1 MFAGDEVNGLKRDEN
16 GGTENHEES
25 EFYVQ
30 VENSAIQSSLRSEL
44 NKFPNGSES
53 SALRNSSDIKPSP
66 AVNFHEETEK
76 ESNLINETDQ
86 QEKEFDVEL
95 VIAKQETHDLFCP
108 NCKSCITKR
117 VILKK
122 RKRNIHVLDNKGKR
136 DRLEPVVENNKVD
149 SSTAREVNQ
158 GDRANVISEITNL
171 DPLPVSAAADD
182 HDRDDDDHPEKEVEG
197 FRCLSCF
204 SIFIPS
210 GKWVIFSILQS
221 TNLSMIHALPA
232 IYEPNDLVNFER
244 KRFQSVP

>member
-1 MFAGDEVNGLKRDEN
+1 MFAGDEVNGLNRDEN
-16 GGTENHEES
+16 GDTKNHEES
-25 EFYVQ
+25 KFYVQ

-44 NKFPNGSES
+44 NKFPNGSEL
-53 SALRNSSDIKPSP
+53 SALCNSSDEQATP

-76 ESNLINETDQ
+76 ESNSKNEIDQ

-136 DRLEPVVENNKVD
+136 DKLESVVENNLVS
-149 SSTAREVNQ
+149 SSTAREVDQ
-158 GDRANVISEITNL
+158 GVTSEITNL
-171 DPLPVSAAADD
+171 DPPPAASAAADRD
-182 HDRDDDDHPEKEVEG
+182 HDDDDHPEKEVEG

-210 GKWVIFSILQS
+210 GKSVTFSNLQS
-221 TNLSMIHALPA
+221 IKLSLIHALQA
-232 IYEPNDLVNFER
+232 IYEPNDLIYFDR